1 MAMNNKRVFYAV
13 FAFSTL
19 FLVACGSTLP
29 TLKPYHVEVQ
39 QGNVVDEK
47 MMAQLHQGMTKSQV
61 RYILGTPLIQDSFHQ
76 NRWDYFYQ
84 IRKEGKINDQRRVI
98 LDFENDALKNIRGDV
113 VPAGSAA
120 VSEDAGMATLS
131 AGTKPASQQAEDK
144 SLWDRLKLW
153 GDDEKPATKAAPKP
167 AVESKPEES
176 KKSIWNRLKFW
187 EDSDKPAPKTD
198 KSSEATTVMMKK
210 IALSHQMLELSPFA
224 SEVADVAQ
232 QKQEVTAAVL
242 AWADAW
248 RNKDVKSYLAAYA
261 DQFVPEGSSNKK
273 AWAKQRKQRI
283 SQAKDIKLTLGN
295 LNVELVG
302 QLATVTFDQNYS
314 TSKFSDH
321 VAKTLQLTYSENQWL
336 IVKEFNHDAGSRPV
350 SKSTYEAPV
359 FLSVEESVPAEPN
372 AVEVMTSA
380 QSVNTKPQDE
390 VVKPEVTAP
399 EVTKPQNTKSESKS
413 GNNEPSIFERMLEK
427 IGF

>member
-1 MAMNNKRVFYAV
+1 MAMNNKRVFFAV
-13 FAFSTL
+13 FAFSAL
-19 FLVACGSTLP
+19 FLAACGSTLP

-47 MMAQLHQGMTKSQV
+47 MMAQLHPGMTKSQV

-131 AGTKPASQQAEDK
+131 AETKPAAKQEEDK
-144 SLWDRLKLW
+144 SVWDHLKFW
-153 GDDEKPATKAAPKP
+153 GDDEKPATKSEPKP
-167 AVESKPEES
+167 AVESKPEQS

-187 EDSDKPAPKTD
+187 EDEDKPAPKAD
-198 KSSEATTVMMKK
+198 KSSDATAVILHK
-210 IALSHQMLELSPFA
+210 IALSHQLLGLSPVA
-224 SEVADVAQ
+224 TEVADVAQ
-232 QKQEVTAAVL
+232 QKQEVTTAVL
-242 AWADAW
+242 AWAGAW

-283 SQAKDIKLTLGN
+283 SQAKEIKLTLGN
-295 LNVELVG
+295 LNVEIAG

-321 VAKTLQLTYSENQWL
+321 VAKTLQLTYSENHWL
-336 IVKEFNHDAGSRPV
+336 IVREFNREASSSPA
-350 SKSTYEAPV
+350 SKSSDVAPAS
-359 FLSVEESVPAEPN
+359 LPVEESVREEPN
-372 AVEVMTSA
+372 PEEVTTSA
-380 QSVNTKPQDE
+380 LPVKTEAQE
-390 VVKPEVTAP
+390 EEVKPEVAKP
-399 EVTKPQNTKSESKS
+399 ESTKSESNS
-413 GNNEPSIFERMLEK
+413 SNNEPSIFERMLEK

>member
-1 MAMNNKRVFYAV
+1 MAMNNKRVFFAI

-19 FLVACGSTLP
+19 FLAACGSTLP

-47 MMAQLHQGMTKSQV
+47 MMAQLHPGMTKSQV

-84 IRKEGKINDQRRVI
+84 IRQNGQIHDQRRVI
-98 LDFENDALKNIRGDV
+98 LDFENDALKSIRGDV

-120 VSEDAGMATLS
+120 VSEDAPMATLS
-131 AGTKPASQQAEDK
+131 TETKPASKQTEDK
-144 SLWDRLKLW
+144 SVWDHLKFW
-153 GDDEKPATKAAPKP
+153 GDDEKPATKAEPKP
-167 AVESKPEES
+167 ATESKPDENN
-176 KKSIWNRLKFW
+176 KSIWDRLKFW
-187 EDSDKPAPKTD
+187 KSDDKPAPKMD
-198 KSSEATTVMMKK
+198 KSSDGATLLLNKVV
-210 IALSHQMLELSPFA
+210 LSHQLLVPSLAA

-232 QKQEVTAAVL
+232 QKEEVIAAVL

-248 RNKDVKSYLAAYA
+248 RNKDLTSYLGAYA
-261 DQFVPEGSSNKK
+261 DQFAPEGFSNKK

-283 SQAKDIKLTLGN
+283 LQAKAIKLTLGN
-295 LNVELVG
+295 LHVELVD

-321 VAKTLQLTYSENQWL
+321 VAKTLQLTYSENHWL
-336 IVKEFNHDAGSRPV
+336 IVKESTRGAGVDSVGTNSV
-350 SKSTYEAPV
+350 SKAEVAASAA
-359 FLSVEESVPAEPN
+359 LPAEQPVQ
-372 AVEVMTSA
+372 AEPKAPEASALEPDVQTEAKDEVMKPKNNKTE
-380 QSVNTKPQDE
+380 NTKPESNNANDE
-390 VVKPEVTAP
+390 P
-399 EVTKPQNTKSESKS
+399 N
-413 GNNEPSIFERMLEK
+413 IFERMLEK